1 MLILTHTLNLTSFI
15 IYSFS
20 LTLTLTLNL
29 THSTPFTAL
38 TLFRQDFP
46 GQRIGPEPTTDRFT
60 AIMHSTEGNEGG
72 RQVGSD
78 AVVNLTFYLPC
89 KFNSSLDFLH
99 F

>member
-1 MLILTHTLNLTSFI
+1 MTHIDSHPLLLTFFI
-15 IYSFS
+15 THSFS
-20 LTLTLTLNL
+20 LTLRLTPNL

-38 TLFRQDFP
+38 TLPRQDFP

-78 AVVNLTFYLPC
+78 AVLNLTNCLPC
-89 KFNSSLDFLH
+89 KFNSSLDFLL
-99 F
+99 